1 MRGPGGFR
9 LLRERMT
16 SPFVF
21 RFLITRLASLVA
33 TLVAVSLAIFVI
45 LEVLPGD
52 PAAIMLGTSARE
64 DTLAALRH
72 ELGLDRP
79 APERYVLW
87 VGGILRG
94 DLGTS
99 LTYSTPVSALVAE
112 RLKVTLPLSL
122 LAILMSTALALP
134 LGVVAAAKRDG
145 PIDRAV
151 LVFSQLGV
159 AVPNF
164 WIGLV
169 FILVFSTGL
178 GWFPAGGFPGWSGGA
193 LAGLNALLLPALALA
208 LPQAAVLTRVTRSAA
223 LEVAGADFVRT
234 ARAKGVT
241 RRGALWRHVVPNALI
256 PVTTILGLQLSFFF
270 GGAILVENVFNLPGL
285 GRLAYQALAQ
295 RDLVVIKDV
304 VLIFSGLVIVVNF
317 IVDLGYLILDPRLRS
332 RT

>member
-1 MRGPGGFR
+1 
-9 LLRERMT
+9 
-16 SPFVF
+16 VA
-21 RFLITRLASLVA
+21 RFLISRLASLIA
-33 TLVAVSLAIFVI
+33 TLLAVSLAIFLI

-64 DTLAALRH
+64 DTLAALRQ

-79 APERYVLW
+79 AIERYLLW
-87 VGGILRG
+87 IFGLLQG

-99 LTYSTPVSALVAE
+99 LTYSMPVSTLVAE
-112 RLKVTLPLSL
+112 RLAVTVPLSV
-122 LAILMSTALALP
+122 LAILLSTALALP

-145 PIDRAV
+145 PVDRAV

-164 WIGLV
+164 WIGLL
-169 FILVFSTGL
+169 FILLFSTGL
-178 GWFPAGGFPGWSGGA
+178 GWFPAGGFPGWDAGVFPAFQA
-193 LAGLNALLLPALALA
+193 LILPAVALA
-208 LPQAAVLTRVTRSAA
+208 LPQAAVLTRVTRSAT

-234 ARAKGVT
+234 ARAKGVD
-241 RRGALWRHVVPNALI
+241 RRGALWRHVVPNAMI

-304 VLIFSGLVIVVNF
+304 VLIFSGLVILVNF
-317 IVDLGYLILDPRLRS
+317 LVDLGYVVLDPRLRS
-332 RT
+332 RS